1 VGNAGADEDGD
12 SDDGDADMMDD
23 DLTHGD
29 SSASSAEYWQ
39 GLLKEH
45 WK

>member
-1 VGNAGADEDGD
+1 M
-12 SDDGDADMMDD
+12 DADLTDD
-23 DLTHGD
+23 DLARLD

-45 WK
+45 WVKLQRVRSCGP